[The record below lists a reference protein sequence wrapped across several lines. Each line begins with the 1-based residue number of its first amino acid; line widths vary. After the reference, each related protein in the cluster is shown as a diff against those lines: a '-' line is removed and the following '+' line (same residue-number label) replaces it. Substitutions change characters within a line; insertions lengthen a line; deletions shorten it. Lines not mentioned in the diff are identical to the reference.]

1 MYRSEITDEETR
13 KYILRR
19 RTVSL
24 ISLGILVSLFVFIA
38 VTVGKPLLNLASDP
52 EHFRAWV
59 ESKGMWGRLF
69 LVGIMCLQVVISLIP
84 GEAIEIGAGY
94 AFGAI
99 EGMIWCLIGSAV
111 GSAIIFAFTKV
122 FGLRLVETF
131 ISREKLN
138 SFKFIQNSNRL
149 NFLVSMVYFIP
160 GTPKDLFAYFVGLT
174 PMKLK
179 TFLLISTFMRIPSVI
194 TSTIGGQALGVQ
206 NYVFAGAV
214 FAATALLSICGLIFY
229 KRFSKAHSE

>member
-1 MYRSEITDEETR
+1 M
-13 KYILRR
+13 
-19 RTVSL
+19 
-24 ISLGILVSLFVFIA
+24 SLFVFIA

-99 EGMIWCLIGSAV
+99 EGMVWCLIGSAV

-122 FGLRLVETF
+122 FGLRLVEVF

-179 TFLLISTFMRIPSVI
+179 TFLLISTFMQDSLCDNVHNRWAGPGGSELRICRCGICCDCPSQHLRPGLLQKVLEL
-194 TSTIGGQALGVQ
+194 TPSST
-206 NYVFAGAV
+206 
-214 FAATALLSICGLIFY
+214 
-229 KRFSKAHSE
+229 

>member
-1 MYRSEITDEETR
+1 MYRSELTDEDTR
-13 KYILRR
+13 RYILRR
-19 RTVSL
+19 RAVSL

-99 EGMIWCLIGSAV
+99 EGMVWCLIGSAV

-122 FGLRLVETF
+122 FGLRLVEVF

-179 TFLLISTFMRIPSVI
+179 TFF
-194 TSTIGGQALGVQ
+194 
-206 NYVFAGAV
+206 
-214 FAATALLSICGLIFY
+214 
-229 KRFSKAHSE
+229 